1 MVLGEGKTAMRRKK
15 GEAKRESGGEGGGGG
30 GGKPGIEIT
39 LMTFYTQNAAKHK
52 HHIFVCNIELIASY
66 YLLLPILRQNY
77 WKITK

>member
-1 MVLGEGKTAMRRKK
+1 MVLEEGKAAMRRNK
-15 GEAKRESGGEGGGGG
+15 GETKRESGGEGGG